1 MSEMFVMRRADGE
14 LFTEEIDGKR
24 IVPLWSSKDALARYW
39 ERNPELLTFLPT
51 RLTPLLLNRIRSGL
65 AGVGTTG
72 FLLLADDDPDADLDD
87 GRPISLEGIT
97 LENEAIPRPAQVQL

>member
-24 IVPLWSSKDALARYW
+24 IVPLWSSKDTLARYW

-51 RLTPLLLNRIRSGL
+51 RLTPSLLKKIRGGL

-97 LENEAIPRPAQVQL
+97 LDNEPIPQPAQAQI